1 MDSSRPGIMLEK
13 GLFRNYDPVRGELR
27 FAGLGGYWFQRLNRL
42 IQRQRKNSRM
52 DTHFAAQSG
61 RVKVWLTRQLRFVAC
76 VSGLFVLFT
85 LPVAAQTNPLVV
97 STVAG
102 LANFGSADGIG
113 SAAKFLLP
121 GGVAVDGAGNV
132 YVADADNDTIREVTS
147 AGVVSTLAGTE
158 QVSGTND
165 GTGSAARFNL
175 PYGVAVDSL
184 GNVFVADTYNQ
195 TIRQV
200 TTNGGVTTFAG
211 LAGMAGFRN
220 GSTSSDPSIGA
231 VFSYPYGI
239 AVDGSNNIYV
249 ADTYNNMI
257 RMIANG
263 SGTVMT
269 LAGGLASGTN
279 NGTGTN
285 AQFHEPFALAADGA
299 GNVYVADTYNYL
311 IRRITPAGVVTNL
324 AGSGSIGTNDGI
336 GANAQFAFPTG
347 IAVDGATNIY
357 VADYTNQVIREITLV
372 GANWVVSTLA
382 GDMQAYGDGD
392 GISPQA
398 TFYNPW
404 GVAVDSATNVYVGD
418 SGNGTIRK
426 ITPGVFTLTLT
437 STLTLA
443 GPDGS
448 YGLADGPAAQGRFHQ
463 PFGVAVDGA
472 SNLYVADYYNN
483 CIREVTAAGTVTT
496 LAGSVNGDIG
506 SADGTN
512 NNAAFYYPSGLCVD
526 AATNIYVA
534 DSYNSTVRK
543 ITPDAAHSNWVTTTI
558 AGQVEN
564 FNYADGIG
572 SNALFYVPSAVAV
585 DSATNLYVADT
596 YNDAIR
602 MIIPNGTVSTYAGN
616 PNVNAG
622 YMDATGTNAL
632 FNTPNGIAVDINSNV
647 YVADS
652 GNNAI
657 RQIAP
662 GGVVTTL
669 TNGGLFNFPEGVAVD
684 GVGNVYVANTGA
696 NTILGINAG
705 GKVTTTIA
713 GTAGLVGSA
722 DGLGSAAQ
730 FDTPVGL
737 AVDASGNVYV
747 ADVLNNT
754 IRKGTPYTAQTAVLT
769 LTTSPSGFPLEVNG
783 TSYSSTP
790 QVFAFAAG
798 STNTVTA
805 TTNSGYTFI
814 NWTLGGTVE
823 STSSNYTFTLGSN
836 ETLVANFLRTRPM
849 LSITQSNGVTF
860 LFWPSSAIGFTLES
874 GTKLNGA
881 NWAAVTNARAL
892 SGGVFTVSNA
902 WPDQTRFFQLISQ

>member
-1 MDSSRPGIMLEK
+1 M
-13 GLFRNYDPVRGELR
+13 
-27 FAGLGGYWFQRLNRL
+27 
-42 IQRQRKNSRM
+42 
-52 DTHFAAQSG
+52 
-61 RVKVWLTRQLRFVAC
+61 
-76 VSGLFVLFT
+76 
-85 LPVAAQTNPLVV
+85 
-97 STVAG
+97 
-102 LANFGSADGIG
+102 
-113 SAAKFLLP
+113 
-121 GGVAVDGAGNV
+121 
-132 YVADADNDTIREVTS
+132 
-147 AGVVSTLAGTE
+147 
-158 QVSGTND
+158 
-165 GTGSAARFNL
+165 
-175 PYGVAVDSL
+175 
-184 GNVFVADTYNQ
+184 
-195 TIRQV
+195 
-200 TTNGGVTTFAG
+200 
-211 LAGMAGFRN
+211 
-220 GSTSSDPSIGA
+220 
-231 VFSYPYGI
+231 
-239 AVDGSNNIYV
+239 
-249 ADTYNNMI
+249 
-257 RMIANG
+257 
-263 SGTVMT
+263 
-269 LAGGLASGTN
+269 
-279 NGTGTN
+279 
-285 AQFHEPFALAADGA
+285 
-299 GNVYVADTYNYL
+299 
-311 IRRITPAGVVTNL
+311 
-324 AGSGSIGTNDGI
+324 
-336 GANAQFAFPTG
+336 
-347 IAVDGATNIY
+347 DGATNIY
-357 VADYTNQVIREITLV
+357 VADYTNQVIRKITLV